1 MSDEPVRYEGRCA
14 CGAVKVTAT
23 GKPTAAGYCH
33 CESCRRWHTA
43 PINAWA
49 AWAGDAVTITQGEDE
64 LVRFDT
70 RDQGGSNVRCSCGRC
85 GSGVMNQ
92 RHDGVTVVYPSAL
105 HGSGFEHDPMVHIH
119 YQERVLDVN
128 DGLPKFADSPAE
140 YGGSGKMIEEPTR
153 TGPSSGQEAS

>member
-1 MSDEPVRYEGRCA
+1 MSDETIRHEGGCA
-14 CGAVKVTAT
+14 CGAVKVTAN
-23 GKPTAAGYCH
+23 GKPRSAGYCH

-49 AWAGDAVTITQGEDE
+49 AWPGDAVTITQGEDK

-70 RDQGGSNVRCSCGRC
+70 RDQGGSNVRCECGQC

-92 RHDGVTVVYPSAL
+92 RHDGMTVVYPSAL
-105 HGSGFEHDPMVHIH
+105 YGSGFKHEPMVHIH

-140 YGGSGKMIEEPTR
+140 FGGTGEMIEEPAS
-153 TGPSSGQEAS
+153 TGPAV